1 MGLRALDKATEEMIE
16 YTEKK
21 GISTVFSNLAKGCR
35 VGQLGTCCNRCG
47 LGPCRENGACG
58 ANVDTI
64 VARNWFETV
73 LRGTAC
79 HASHA
84 LHVATV
90 LLKVAKSETTAF
102 KIKDVEKLKFIA
114 TKLKID
120 TSQSI
125 ESIAEQVASQAI
137 SDITDNK
144 VSMSFLSY
152 LPFSVLTNLL
162 NAEKILKVG
171 VIPGSVGKE
180 ILNGKH
186 MVSMGVMADYV
197 SFMAYAIRIGV
208 ADMVS
213 MVICSELQDVLLGV
227 PKLICSEIGFGV
239 LDVNKVNI
247 TVHGHDPLLVE
258 KIVELSKDAGYI
270 KKAEDSG
277 ASGIN
282 IVGCCCT
289 GNELLMRHG
298 IHLAGS
304 NLQQELIIAT
314 GLVEAFVV
322 DVQCIFPNI
331 INVSKCFHTKVITTS
346 EVAKIRGAVH
356 IQFNEEHAD
365 ESAKKIIEISIKNF
379 KKRNNKIFHI
389 PEKQPEE
396 VIAGFSVE
404 TCLEIFSKI
413 NPKDPIEPL
422 ISAIKKGDIY
432 GIVLLAGCT
441 SPKIIVDQNHVT
453 IAKKLLKKNIL
464 IITTG
469 CAAQACGRAGLLSS
483 NASSQFAGD
492 KLKNVLLLLEE
503 KAGLDKPL
511 PPVWHLGSCT
521 DNGRAII
528 LISAIAE
535 KIGVKIS
542 SLPIAASAAEWV
554 AEKAISIGMGTLAIG
569 ITTHLGIVPPIFGSV
584 EVVKL
589 LTKKFQ
595 RLFGGKFII
604 EGDPVK
610 AANRIIET
618 IKNKREKLGI

>member
-84 LHVATV
+84 LHVASV
-90 LLKVAKSETTAF
+90 LLKVAKSETAAF

-114 TKLKID
+114 TKLNID

-137 SDITDNK
+137 SDITGNK

-152 LPFSVLTNLL
+152 LPCSVLTGLL
-162 NAEKILKVG
+162 NAGKILKVG

-186 MVSMGVMADYV
+186 MFSMGVMADYV
-197 SFMAYAIRIGV
+197 AFMAYAIRMGV
-208 ADMVS
+208 ADIVS
-213 MVICSELQDVLLGV
+213 MIICSELQDVLLGI
-227 PKLICSEIGFGV
+227 PALICSEIGFSV
-239 LDVNKVNI
+239 LDVSKVNI
-247 TVHGHDPLLVE
+247 VVHGHDPLLVE

-270 KKAEDSG
+270 EKAKKSG

-289 GNELLMRHG
+289 GNEILMRHG

-331 INVSKCFHTKVITTS
+331 INVSRCFHTKIVTS
-346 EVAKIRGAVH
+346 SEFAKIRGAVH
-356 IQFNEEHAD
+356 IQFNEEHTD
-365 ESAKKIIEISIKNF
+365 ESVKKIMEIAIKNF
-379 KKRNNKIFHI
+379 KKRNNEIFHI
-389 PEKQPEE
+389 SEKQPEE

-413 NPKDPIEPL
+413 NSGDPLEPL

-441 SPKIIVDQNHVT
+441 SPKVIADINHVT

-464 IITTG
+464 VIATG

-483 NASSQFAGD
+483 GASSFAGD
-492 KLKNVLLLLEE
+492 KLKNILLLLGE
-503 KAGLDKPL
+503 KAGLGKPL

-521 DNGRAII
+521 DNGRAVV

-535 KIGVKIS
+535 KMGVPIKE
-542 SLPIAASAAEWV
+542 LPIAASAAEWV
-554 AEKAISIGMGTLAIG
+554 AEKAIAIGMGVLSLG
-569 ITTHLGIVPPIFGSV
+569 ITTHLGITPPIFGST

-610 AANRIIET
+610 AASRIAET
-618 IKNKREKLGI
+618 IINKRKKLGI